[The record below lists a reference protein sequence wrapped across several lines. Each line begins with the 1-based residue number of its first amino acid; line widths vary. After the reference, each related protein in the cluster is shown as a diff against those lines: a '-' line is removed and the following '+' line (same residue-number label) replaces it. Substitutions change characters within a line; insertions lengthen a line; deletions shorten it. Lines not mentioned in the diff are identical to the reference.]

1 MDEQVQLQVSGK
13 LDSLSLISQFL
24 VNNLQKFGM
33 GDHDLFQTQIAVD
46 EAITNIIEH
55 GELAEQNKIIIKCKK
70 EGNKILIIIEDKGK
84 PFDPTKLADPDITA
98 PIHERKT
105 GGLGVYFIKK
115 YMNQVEYDY
124 RDGKNIL
131 TMIKNL

>member
-1 MDEQVQLQVSGK
+1 MDEQVQIQVAGK

-33 GDHDLFQTQIAVD
+33 GDHDMFQTQIAVD

-55 GELAEQNKIIIKCKK
+55 GELVEQSKIVLKCKK
-70 EGNKILIIIEDKGK
+70 EGDAVLIIIEDKGK
-84 PFDPTKLADPDITA
+84 PFDPTTLDEPDITA
-98 PIHERKT
+98 PLNERKT

-115 YMNQVEYDY
+115 YMNQVKYEYI
-124 RDGKNIL
+124 DGKNIFTL
-131 TMIKNL
+131 VKFI

>member
-1 MDEQVQLQVSGK
+1 MDEQVQIQVAGK

-33 GDHDLFQTQIAVD
+33 GDHDMFQTQIAVD

-55 GELAEQNKIIIKCKK
+55 GELAEQSKIVLKCKK
-70 EGNKILIIIEDKGK
+70 EGDRVLIIIEDRGK
-84 PFDPTKLADPDITA
+84 PFDPTTLDEPDITA
-98 PIHERKT
+98 PLDERKT

-115 YMNQVEYDY
+115 YMNQVKYEYI
-124 RDGKNIL
+124 DGKNIFTL
-131 TMIKNL
+131 VKFI

>member
-1 MDEQVQLQVSGK
+1 MDEQVQIQVAGK

-33 GDHDLFQTQIAVD
+33 GDHDMFQTQIAVD

-55 GELAEQNKIIIKCKK
+55 GELAEQSKIVLKCKK
-70 EGNKILIIIEDKGK
+70 EGDRVLIIIEDRGK
-84 PFDPTKLADPDITA
+84 PFDPTTLDEPDITA
-98 PIHERKT
+98 PLDERKT

-115 YMNQVEYDY
+115 YMNQVKYDY
-124 RDGKNIL
+124 MGGKNIF
-131 TMIKNL
+131 TMVKYL